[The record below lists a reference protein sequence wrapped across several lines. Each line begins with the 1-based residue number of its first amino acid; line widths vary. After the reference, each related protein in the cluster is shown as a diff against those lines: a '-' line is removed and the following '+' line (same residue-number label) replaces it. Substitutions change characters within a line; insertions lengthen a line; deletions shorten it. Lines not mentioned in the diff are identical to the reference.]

1 MRPIHRGLVVA
12 AAAFVLLPASLAGCG
27 LGRDDADEQ
36 IAKPQ
41 RSPAEEVAVQRSPVE
56 EVAVQRSPAEEA
68 AARSR
73 ERVQAYLDAMIAK
86 DVAAGRSQL
95 CALLHDG
102 FDPAATGP
110 NGDFADHFQV
120 PQATITDVRSGQRGQ
135 EVSVSV
141 SVTAGRSKIIRPLL
155 FTVTGDGGDWCIA
168 GESPGDNQAVSPS
181 PKGLAPSPAS

>member
-1 MRPIHRGLVVA
+1 MRSIHRGLVVA

-27 LGRDDADEQ
+27 IGRDDADEQ

-41 RSPAEEVAVQRSPVE
+41 GAPAQET
-56 EVAVQRSPAEEA
+56 AVQRSPAEEA

-73 ERVQAYLDAMIAK
+73 ERVQAYLDAMMAK

-95 CALLHDG
+95 CALLHGG
-102 FDPAATGP
+102 FDLAATGP
-110 NGDFADHFQV
+110 NGDFADHFEV
-120 PQATITDVRSGQRGQ
+120 PQATITDVRAGKRGQ

-141 SVTAGRSKIIRPLL
+141 SVTAGKSTVTRPLL
-155 FTVTGDGGDWCIA
+155 FTVTRDGGDWCIA
-168 GESPGDNQAVSPS
+168 GEAPGGHPAAKPS